1 MYSNWLITQ
10 SILPSLHIRR
20 TKLRRNNQSK
30 LNACH
35 IVPPFVIVTGPR
47 WSLNT
52 KFHDC
57 KLPVKG
63 KHLLDVSGLM
73 VTADQEKL

>member
-1 MYSNWLITQ
+1 ML
-10 SILPSLHIRR
+10 
-20 TKLRRNNQSK
+20 TKYKVSRPLD
-30 LNACH
+30 
-35 IVPPFVIVTGPR
+35 
-47 WSLNT
+47 
-52 KFHDC
+52 DC